1 MDFGLTA
8 PLERKK
14 VEFIGRRSL
23 ITEDAARLDRRQFVG
38 LEAIDGKGV
47 LPSGAHGI
55 EREAGSLRSTGYV
68 TSSYFSPALQTPI
81 ALGLIERGLSRMGE
95 IIELQHLREIRRA
108 RIISPCAFDA
118 EGNRLHA

>member
-23 ITEDAARLDRRQFVG
+23 LTEDAARADRRQFVG
-38 LEAIDGKGV
+38 LEAIDDKGL
-47 LPSGAHGI
+47 LPTGAHGI
-55 EREAGSLRSTGYV
+55 EPSSAGLRSTGYV
-68 TSSYFSPALQTPI
+68 TSSYFSPALQKPI

-95 IIELQHLREIRRA
+95 VIELQHLRQIRRA
-108 RIISPCAFDA
+108 RIVSACAFDE
-118 EGNRLHA
+118 EGSRLHA